1 MTAKEYLRQAYRLN
15 HRINSDIAEM
25 ERLQEMAGSVG
36 SPGFEEH
43 YNPNRPSEAP
53 FVRCLEKVW
62 DLEQK
67 INSEIDRLIDL
78 KAQMREVIATA
89 SNADEQ
95 MVLRY
100 RYIHNMT
107 WEQIGDELHADR
119 TTVYRWHNSALNHV
133 TLPEDPIRI

>member
-1 MTAKEYLRQAYRLN
+1 MTVKEYLRQAYRLD

-25 ERLQEMAGSVG
+25 ERLREMADSVG

-43 YNPNRPSEAP
+43 YNPNRPTEAP

-62 DLEQK
+62 GLEQK
-67 INSEIDRLIDL
+67 INSEIDRFIDF
-78 KAQMREVIATA
+78 KAQMREVIVTA

-107 WEQIGDELHADR
+107 WERIGDELNADR